1 MDKKS
6 SIAMILTASVLV
18 SLCGCSGDK
27 QEIIQAADEYASA
40 VTKFDCKDIASLM
53 EDEDE
58 AECELEALK
67 ERYESNEVYEDIFDA
82 VMSSMTYEIDKG
94 SVKDGSVKVTFK
106 FVDYEQIY
114 EDVYDDGGNIED
126 YVEALE
132 NDDGETTTKIT
143 QTIDLINYKNE
154 WLVKDKDYENLLE
167 IYGFIDEISGYGWC
181 NFDVLT
187 IDEFKDILTDNLEI
201 DSSEIAEYEYTWG
214 DMAEKNMGDVYFL
227 INEYNDTQDDQSAQK
242 TFEGF
247 YEILAE
253 DGYPEDS
260 GLYTYYY
267 DGNEGYILFNGDF
280 YMEEYELYYY
290 GGIYVKDNVVVIA
303 VANTPYGFDDSF
315 YNYKMVNS
323 FLEESGLPKPF

>member
-6 SIAMILTASVLV
+6 SIALILTASVLV

-27 QEIIQAADEYASA
+27 QDIINAADEYASA

-58 AECELEALK
+58 AESELEALK

-154 WLVKDKDYENLLE
+154 WLVKDNDYENLLE

-187 IDEFKDILTDNLEI
+187 IEEFKKIITEDLGEELDTDADYGSYQEADVLPGLAVI
-201 DSSEIAEYEYTWG
+201 RIQKYT
-214 DMAEKNMGDVYFL
+214 D
-227 INEYNDTQDDQSAQK
+227 
-242 TFEGF
+242 
-247 YEILAE
+247 AE
-253 DGYPEDS
+253 DAQIAFEDHHDFLVNNGYAEDA
-260 GLYTYYY
+260 GYYTYYF
-267 DGNEGYILFNGDF
+267 DGKEGYMLFNGELFDG
-280 YMEEYELYYY
+280 EEMNGSCYY
-290 GGIYVKDNVVVIA
+290 GGIYLKGDTVVVA
-303 VANTPYGFDDSF
+303 VASQANEKNFENYGVKSVVEFI
-315 YNYKMVNS
+315 
-323 FLEESGLPKPF
+323 EAAELPMPF